1 MTSAL
6 LQRVGLGNLLGFMFQ
21 GRRNLY
27 DVFGY
32 MQDGKITYKHALG
45 KYRRQDIAARVIDAM
60 ADALWTNPPE
70 ISANDEAWNKAWKE
84 LLINKNL
91 WSTIGRADRMAG
103 MCHYATLVFGFDKSS
118 ALAAPLQAIDGR
130 KVLYI
135 QPYSADAADIKTL
148 VNDETSERF
157 MLPEVYTVKPSFQN
171 EGPKKNSVFSRR
183 TVTSFDVH
191 ASRVLHLAEN
201 PLTDEVFG
209 NPRIERVFNLLD
221 DILKV
226 AGGSAETFWLI
237 ANRGLQVDVD
247 KEMDMT
253 PEDEADLN
261 EEVEEYIHQL
271 RRFIRTRGVK
281 INNLGSDSPSPKD
294 TFEMLI
300 SLLSGA
306 TGIPKRILLGSEAG
320 QLASEQ
326 DRANW
331 ADRIDERRSNF
342 GEPLVIWPLIRL
354 LTNAGVLPSR
364 DGLEITIKWPDAFKL
379 SPLERGQTSA
389 QRARSATN
397 LAKTLTEQPD
407 LMSVEEARD
416 ILELTKPETKADSE
430 SLTDKN
436 TETAQ

>member
-6 LQRVGLGNLLGFMFQ
+6 LQRVGLSNLLGFMFQ
-21 GRRNLY
+21 GRRDLY

-32 MQDGKITYKHALG
+32 AQDGKITYKHALG

-70 ISANDEAWNKAWKE
+70 VSANDETWNKIWKD

-91 WSTIGRADRMAG
+91 WATIGRADRMAG
-103 MCHYATLVFGFDKSS
+103 MCHYATLIFGFDKISS
-118 ALAAPLQAIDGR
+118 LDTPLTSVTNR

-135 QPYSADAADIKTL
+135 QPYSADAADIKRL
-148 VNDETSERF
+148 VSEETSERF
-157 MLPEVYTVKPSFQN
+157 MLPEMYTVKPSFQN
-171 EGPKKNSVFSRR
+171 EGPKKNSIFNKR
-183 TVTSFDVH
+183 TVASFDVH
-191 ASRVLHLAEN
+191 SSRVLHLAEN
-201 PLTDEVFG
+201 PLTDEVYG

-237 ANRGLQVDVD
+237 ANRGLQIDVD
-247 KEMDMT
+247 KEMEMT
-253 PEDEADLN
+253 PEDEADLS

-294 TFEMLI
+294 TFNMLI

-331 ADRIDERRSNF
+331 ADRIDERRNNF
-342 GEPLVIWPLIRL
+342 GEPMVIWPLIRL

-364 DGLEITIKWPDAFKL
+364 EGLEITIKWPNAFKL

-397 LAKTLTEQPD
+397 LAKTLSEQPN
-407 LMSVEEARD
+407 LVSIEEARG
-416 ILELTKPETKADSE
+416 ILDLDKQETTADSV